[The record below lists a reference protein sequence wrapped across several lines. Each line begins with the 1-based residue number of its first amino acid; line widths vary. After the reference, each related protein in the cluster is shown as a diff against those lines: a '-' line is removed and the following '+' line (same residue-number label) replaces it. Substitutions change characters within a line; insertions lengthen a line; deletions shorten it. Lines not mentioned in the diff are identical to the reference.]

1 MNLKLLSVL
10 GLVTV
15 AVFGAGCEKDG
26 PMENAGE
33 TMDNAVQDMGN
44 SVEDTCEDVTNEN
57 C

>member
-33 TMDNAVQDMGN
+33 TMDNALQDMGN
-44 SVEDTCEDVTNEN
+44 GVEDTCEDVTNEN